1 MRHLLFIVLFFATA
15 FTVSAKPLCH
25 QSANPPVKYLS
36 NTIIAKDT
44 VALNSILPQA
54 DSSFKADAELL
65 FKLIE
70 RNPTDTLINLI
81 SKIIDGLA
89 TPDNL
94 FMARAAYNY
103 FINPSYMGQ
112 ERVGVAI
119 AERYL
124 LGKFNNTIP
133 DEEKYSISSY
143 IKLIKPSLVGNKMP
157 ELHLYDIKGKPLDVE
172 KIKGFKIL
180 YFYTPTCSSCTV
192 ETPRLVEFLKNYKG
206 VKINLIA
213 VISEVPEEDIKKSVQ
228 EWRDYTDQWFAI
240 KNTAVEIYNL
250 WDPLLSSSFPLN
262 YGVISTPQLFLI
274 DRKNTILG
282 RALKTPQLKELT
294 EFTVLEL
301 FRTYG
306 LLNLFLNGNLNRDKQ
321 KATLTYSQGKKSIDN
336 FVELSLSKP
345 EDPSLH
351 YKPRE
356 FVTDILLAM
365 IDYLGEDYSLVEEK
379 PVNIS
384 QRDRLRLIK
393 YIQKSYS
400 SYLQR

>member
-25 QSANPPVKYLS
+25 HSANLPVKYLS

-44 VALNSILPQA
+44 VALNCILPQA

-81 SKIIDGLA
+81 SKIIDGLT

-94 FMARAAYNY
+94 FMARSAYNY

-157 ELHLYDIKGKPLDVE
+157 ELHLYDIKGNPLDVE

-213 VISEVPEEDIKKSVQ
+213 VFSEVPGEDIKKSVQ

-240 KNTAVEIYNL
+240 KNPAVEIYNL

>member
-1 MRHLLFIVLFFATA
+1 MRCILFIILSLTTA
-15 FTVSAKPLCH
+15 FTVSSKPLN
-25 QSANPPVKYLS
+25 SYSTNLTVKFPCD
-36 NTIIAKDT
+36 TIITKDT
-44 VALNSILPQA
+44 VTLNRIVPQA

-81 SKIIDGLA
+81 SKIIDRLA

-112 ERVGVAI
+112 ERVGVTI

-124 LGKFNNTIP
+124 LGKFNDTLP

-157 ELHLYDIKGKPLDVE
+157 ELHLYDIKGNPLAAE

-180 YFYTPTCSSCTV
+180 YFYTPTCGSCTV
-192 ETPRLVEFLKNYKG
+192 ETPRLVEFLQDYQG
-206 VKINLIA
+206 VKLNLIA
-213 VISEVPEEDIKKSVQ
+213 VFADVPGEDMKKSLQ
-228 EWRDYTDQWFAI
+228 EWREYTDRWFAI
-240 KNTAVEIYNL
+240 KNPAVEVYNL
-250 WDPLLSSSFPLN
+250 WDPMLSSSFPLN
-262 YGVISTPQLFLI
+262 YGVISTPQIFLI
-274 DRKNTILG
+274 DRKNIILG

-294 EFTVLEL
+294 EITVLEL

-306 LLNLFLNGNLNRDKQ
+306 LLNLFLKGNRDNG
-321 KATLTYSQGKKSIDN
+321 AITYSQGKEAIDN

-351 YKPRE
+351 YMPQE

-365 IDYLGEDYSLVEEK
+365 IDYLGEDYPLVEEK

-384 QRDRLRLIK
+384 QRDRMRLIK

-400 SYLQR
+400 LYLQR